1 MLNNNHQ
8 HSLYAK
14 TTIISQSN
22 GDTGQE
28 TAQGH
33 TGVEREG
40 LAGGGHRVR
49 GGREEARKA
58 DRRQAHS
65 LAVQKLRNGEHHAT
79 AIQPGHH
86 PEKGSHVAPE

>member
-1 MLNNNHQ
+1 MLTGHQ
-8 HSLYAK
+8 PSYKGAK
-14 TTIISQSN
+14 TTIISQSS

-40 LAGGGHRVR
+40 LDGGGHRVR
-49 GGREEARKA
+49 GGREEAGKA
-58 DRRQAHS
+58 DRRWAHS